1 MNNIVRVG
9 IVGAGSVSVRG
20 IIPHLSQEDV
30 QDKVRITA
38 VCDPFPGRAQ
48 AAAEKFNIP
57 AAYES
62 YEELLESG
70 NVDAVTLA
78 KLTING

>member
-9 IVGAGSVSVRG
+9 LVGAGSISVRG

-30 QDKVRITA
+30 QDRVRITA

-48 AAAEKFNIP
+48 AAAEKFKALPWGTITCVP
-57 AAYES
+57 LPPLVLASATS
-62 YEELLESG
+62 YG
-70 NVDAVTLA
+70 CIIV
-78 KLTING
+78 